1 MEFYTSK
8 KLVCLIPQ
16 KLGLGGP
23 ASFQA
28 RLTSGLTRM
37 GIEVTHDPLDPA
49 VSAILVNGGTK
60 DLALLYQAKRRGV
73 RIVQRLNGM
82 NWIHRKRFTGIRHFM
97 RAEWGNW
104 VLGQIRNHL
113 ADAIVYQSQFSQR
126 WWNDAR
132 GEIAAA
138 GTVIYN
144 GVDLSAF
151 TPEGPESPFAD
162 SYTVLVVEGHLG
174 GGYDQGLVT
183 AVRLVELLNHR
194 MDKMVRLM
202 VAGDVPP
209 RLKDDF
215 KGYEYPIQWLGV
227 VKRDQIPAFD
237 RSAHVLF
244 STDVNAACPN
254 AVVEALAC
262 GLPVISF
269 DTGALPE
276 MVTPQ
281 AGCIAPYGGN
291 VWNLDRPDVYALADC
306 ARQVLEAQADYSK
319 GARARAEQAFSLE
332 EMTKKYV
339 NVLLNL

>member
-82 NWIHRKRFTGIRHFM
+82 NWIHRKRFTGIRHFV

-151 TPEGPESPFAD
+151 TPRGLNRRLR
-162 SYTVLVVEGHLG
+162 TVTLYLSLRGIWVAAMIRDLS
-174 GGYDQGLVT
+174 
-183 AVRLVELLNHR
+183 LLFGWWSCSITEWTR
-194 MDKMVRLM
+194 
-202 VAGDVPP
+202 
-209 RLKDDF
+209 
-215 KGYEYPIQWLGV
+215 W
-227 VKRDQIPAFD
+227 
-237 RSAHVLF
+237 
-244 STDVNAACPN
+244 
-254 AVVEALAC
+254 
-262 GLPVISF
+262 
-269 DTGALPE
+269 
-276 MVTPQ
+276 
-281 AGCIAPYGGN
+281 
-291 VWNLDRPDVYALADC
+291 
-306 ARQVLEAQADYSK
+306 
-319 GARARAEQAFSLE
+319 
-332 EMTKKYV
+332 
-339 NVLLNL
+339 

>member
-82 NWIHRKRFTGIRHFM
+82 NWIHRKRFTGIRHFV

-227 VKRDQIPAFD
+227 VKRRYKFLAFD

-244 STDVNAACPN
+244 QPMSTLHARMQW
-254 AVVEALAC
+254 
-262 GLPVISF
+262 SRR
-269 DTGALPE
+269 
-276 MVTPQ
+276 
-281 AGCIAPYGGN
+281 
-291 VWNLDRPDVYALADC
+291 WLADC
-306 ARQVLEAQADYSK
+306 RSSALTQAHCLKWSPRRQAASLPMAAMCGIWTDPMYTPWQTAPGRCWKPRRITARVPVQE
-319 GARARAEQAFSLE
+319 
-332 EMTKKYV
+332 
-339 NVLLNL
+339 LNRRSAWKR